1 VSFTVAPTW
10 FADADTLPLGFRYF
24 GEPSDTGVKVGNE
37 SIPYLPGLSHVAG
50 KDICARFD
58 GGRLSSD
65 GGVLLFPGI
74 EKWRCLEI
82 VVCGEWHPV
91 VFQGYRL
98 VARMKRHEFL
108 PKLAPNRQLLDGRS
122 RFLRTARADNDRFPA
137 TSASRQIASIAKGG
151 KTRR

>member
-50 KDICARFD
+50 KD
-58 GGRLSSD
+58 
-65 GGVLLFPGI
+65 
-74 EKWRCLEI
+74 RCLEI

-122 RFLRTARADNDRFPA
+122 RFLRTACADNDRFPA